1 MNFEDMRTLSA
12 DQTNTFI
19 IKGDTST
26 QEIQHVFQVS
36 RQLRSSSGQFEHR
49 EASQCEICL
58 FIYDEDTDDI
68 TWMLHT
74 TTGGDISAS
83 RESVPETAWALH
95 PTLPLLAWLLPGH
108 RLRIS
113 NIEGHAAP
121 LTIAGKSSNPLI
133 GDNVALNIG
142 RVSKYRCGIRT
153 CDSLLS

>member
-1 MNFEDMRTLSA
+1 M
-12 DQTNTFI
+12 
-19 IKGDTST
+19 
-26 QEIQHVFQVS
+26 
-36 RQLRSSSGQFEHR
+36 
-49 EASQCEICL
+49 CL